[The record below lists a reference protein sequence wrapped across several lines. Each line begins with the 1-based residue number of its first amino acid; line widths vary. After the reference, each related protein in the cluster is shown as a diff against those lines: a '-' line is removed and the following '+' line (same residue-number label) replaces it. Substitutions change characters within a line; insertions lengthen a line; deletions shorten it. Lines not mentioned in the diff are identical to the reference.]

1 MAKISD
7 EMVSLREQ
15 ARDKKTGKFGE
26 WERAQAGI
34 TLQPAQTVQAVK
46 TGRTPLAPSSKF
58 MDGRKQQYLD
68 REKRV
73 QQIIANRRK
82 FLAET
87 GEIQPG
93 WIYSSTGVQDTSNR
107 DIWWDRS
114 RVMARYSSD
123 GVDVPMMPDDESIQF
138 KDGNAISGKRR
149 TYRAR
154 YKGFGDNDI
163 RMPSVAS
170 VNRFLDREG
179 IDTVRIPVQLQD
191 DKGNSAIVNVT
202 ATRNG
207 PEWDMAV
214 DLDDPMAKQ
223 AAFVAKAALERRN
236 VTETEWKDW
245 KNIHVSDYDEITGQ
259 MDPDTRYHAFN
270 SSSAIEQVAY
280 RKLGNELDGS
290 EYGVVAIK
298 WRGSTKPYG
307 YRVNRA
313 SYESLVK
320 AKSPGRIANQLK
332 YELDSK
338 GNKVRGVDGKIK
350 MSSRSTDVSSCP
362 DCGAYVFSGISHSC
376 PGKKQARP
384 DTTYIADARRSVISD
399 GNTAGETAFDGK
411 NKRHSNRKWF
421 DVSGIYHS
429 GKNIF
434 KRKRKRQK

>member
-1 MAKISD
+1 MAKISQ

-34 TLQPAQTVQAVK
+34 TLQPVQAVK
-46 TGRTPLAPSSKF
+46 TGRAPLAPSSPF
-58 MDGRKQQYLD
+58 MEGRKGEYLR
-68 REKRV
+68 REEITQKV
-73 QQIIANRRK
+73 IANRRK
-82 FLAET
+82 FLAEI
-87 GEIQPG
+87 GEVPAG
-93 WIYSSTGVQDTSNR
+93 WVFSSTGIQDTSNR

-114 RVMARYSSD
+114 RSVARYSD
-123 GVDVPMMPDDESIQF
+123 NGMDIPMMPDDESIQF

-154 YKGFGDNDI
+154 YKGYGDNDI

-170 VNRFLDREG
+170 INRYLDREG
-179 IDTVRIPVQLQD
+179 IDTVRIPVQLQSA
-191 DKGNSAIVNVT
+191 KGDSAIVNII

-207 PEWDMAV
+207 PEWDVSV
-214 DLDDPMAKQ
+214 DLDDPTTKQ
-223 AAFVAKAALERRN
+223 SAAIAKAALERRN
-236 VTETEWKDW
+236 VTKAEWEAVDK
-245 KNIHVSDYDEITGQ
+245 VRVAEYDEIAGQ
-259 MDPDTRYHAFN
+259 LEPDSHYHVFN
-270 SSSAIEQVAY
+270 KSSAIEQVAY
-280 RKLGNELDGS
+280 RKLGSELDGS

-298 WRGSTKPYG
+298 WRGSDKPYG

-313 SYESLVK
+313 AYESLVS
-320 AKSPGRIANQLK
+320 APSPGRVANQLK

-338 GNKVRGVDGKIK
+338 GNKVRGEDGKLK
-350 MSSRSTDVSSCP
+350 MSSRSVDVSACP
-362 DCGAYVFSGISHSC
+362 DCGAYVFAGVGHNC
-376 PGKKQARP
+376 PGKQQARP
-384 DTTYIADARRSVISD
+384 DTTYIADARRAVISD

-411 NKRHSNRKWF
+411 RKRGSNRRWF